1 MKDKYI
7 VLLVGKSGTGKS
19 TICQYLENMYELK
32 EVKSYTTR
40 PKRNSGDTSHKFVD
54 EETFDDI
61 ISNDGV
67 CAYTEFNGYKYC
79 ATSHQI
85 DNSDLYIVDPN
96 GVDYFIKNYSGRKI
110 PMVVYIDSPF
120 DVRKDR
126 MRLRGDSEDRI
137 ESRIKHDEIA
147 FKDIDNYAMR
157 LYNNRIKV
165 DDVITIGDDIY
176 NMFFR
181 EIEREENV

>member
-19 TICQYLENMYELK
+19 TICQYLENMYGLK

-79 ATSHQI
+79 TTNHQI
-85 DNSDLYIVDPN
+85 DNSDLYIVDPK
-96 GVDYFIKNYSGRKI
+96 GVDYFMKDYSGRKI
-110 PMVVYIDSPF
+110 PMVVCVDSPL

-126 MRLRGDSEDRI
+126 MRLRGDSEDKIKSRI
-137 ESRIKHDEIA
+137 EHDEMA

-181 EIEREENV
+181 EIEKEENV